1 MDAQVMGLK
10 LSEPCDMMTS
20 EKKRSDMK
28 KTLPALCVFLVFLSS
43 GWGLWAQKT
52 RIVDGATIITNG
64 KNPNP
69 QKGVPS
75 NVRWEEDFTIGTGD
89 NPEQSFALVSS
100 FVVDDD
106 GTIYAL
112 DTQDTRVKIYDR
124 SGSFIK
130 LFGQK
135 GQGPGEFDTPV
146 SLHLSPED
154 ELVVEDAIGRRLVFF
169 TKEGAF
175 IRNLSMAAQLGAV
188 NTLMDGM
195 GGFID
200 REMGFEGNLMFFEMK
215 KYDKDFKPLFSIDKI
230 DFPLPLPGSGNKIN
244 VMDFMAIYQFDN
256 DGNILYGRNLDYEIK
271 ILSPEGK
278 HIRSIRKEYEP
289 VKVTEE
295 DITNMLKMIPNV
307 GAGNI
312 KDMLEFPKDFP
323 PYQHFTVDESGRL
336 FVKTWEKG
344 KNENEFVFDVFDA
357 EGRYIDRFETKLDI
371 MLWKSEKMYAIEEDD
386 EGYRVIKRF
395 SVFWDK

>member
-1 MDAQVMGLK
+1 
-10 LSEPCDMMTS
+10 
-20 EKKRSDMK
+20 MK
-28 KTLPALCVFLVFLSS
+28 KNLKAVCVLVVFLIS

-52 RIVDGATIITNG
+52 KVVDGTSIITNG
-64 KNPNP
+64 KNPTP

-75 NVRWEEDFTIGTGD
+75 NVRWEEDFTIGAGE

-100 FVVDDD
+100 FVVDDE

-112 DTQDTRVKIYDR
+112 DTQDTKVKIYDG
-124 SGSFIK
+124 SGNFLK

-154 ELVVEDAIGRRLVFF
+154 ELVVEDAIGHRLVFF
-169 TKEGAF
+169 TKEGKF
-175 IRNLSMAAQLGAV
+175 IKNLSMAAQLGVV

-195 GGFID
+195 GGFLA

-215 KYDKDFKPLFSIDKI
+215 KYDREFSPLFSIDKI
-230 DFPLPLPGSGNKIN
+230 NFPLPLPGSGNKIN
-244 VMDFMAIYQFDN
+244 VMDIMAIYQFDN
-256 DGNILYGRNLDYEIK
+256 EGNILYGRNLDYEIK

-312 KDMLEFPKDFP
+312 KDMIEFPKNFP
-323 PYQHFTVDESGRL
+323 PYQYFTLDEQGRL

-344 KNENEFVFDVFDA
+344 KNENEFVFDVFDV

-371 MLWKSEKMYAIEEDD
+371 RLWKSEKMYAMEEDD
-386 EGYRVIKRF
+386 KGYRVIKRF
-395 SVFWDK
+395 SVFWD

>member
-1 MDAQVMGLK
+1 
-10 LSEPCDMMTS
+10 
-20 EKKRSDMK
+20 MK
-28 KTLPALCVFLVFLSS
+28 KNLKAVCFLVVFLIS
-43 GWGLWAQKT
+43 GWGLCAQKT

-89 NPEQSFALVSS
+89 NPEQSFALVSA
-100 FVVDDD
+100 FVVDEE
-106 GTIYAL
+106 GIIYAL
-112 DTQDTRVKIYDR
+112 DTQDTKVKIYDG
-124 SGSFIK
+124 SGNFLK

-169 TKEGAF
+169 TKEGKF
-175 IRNLSMAAQLGAV
+175 IKNLSMAAQLGAV

-195 GGFID
+195 GGFLA

-215 KYDKDFKPLFSIDKI
+215 KYDKEFSPLFSIDKI
-230 DFPLPLPGSGNKIN
+230 NFPLPLPGSGNKIN
-244 VMDFMAIYQFDN
+244 VMDIMAVYQFDN

-271 ILSPEGK
+271 VLSPEGK

-295 DITNMLKMIPNV
+295 DITTMLKMIPNV

-312 KDMLEFPKDFP
+312 KDMLEFPKNFP
-323 PYQHFTVDESGRL
+323 PYQYFTLDELGRL

-344 KNENEFVFDVFDA
+344 KNENEFIFDVFDA

-371 MLWKSEKMYAIEEDD
+371 MLWKSEKMYAMEEDE

>member
-1 MDAQVMGLK
+1 
-10 LSEPCDMMTS
+10 
-20 EKKRSDMK
+20 MK
-28 KTLPALCVFLVFLSS
+28 KNLNTVCVIVVFLIS

-52 RIVDGATIITNG
+52 KVVDGATIITNG

-89 NPEQSFALVSS
+89 NPEQSFALVSA
-100 FVVDDD
+100 FVVDEE
-106 GTIYAL
+106 GIIYAL
-112 DTQDTRVKIYDR
+112 DTQDTKVKIYDG
-124 SGSFIK
+124 SGNFLK

-169 TKEGAF
+169 TKEGKF
-175 IRNLSMAAQLGAV
+175 IKNLSMAAQLGVV

-195 GGFID
+195 GGFIA
-200 REMGFEGNLMFFEMK
+200 REMGFEGNQMFFEMK
-215 KYDKDFKPLFSIDKI
+215 KYDREFSPLFSIDKI
-230 DFPLPLPGSGNKIN
+230 NFPLPLPGSGNKIN
-244 VMDFMAIYQFDN
+244 VMDIMAIYQFDI

-271 ILSPEGK
+271 VLSPEGK

-295 DITNMLKMIPNV
+295 DITTMLKMIPNV

-312 KDMLEFPKDFP
+312 KDMIEFPKDFP
-323 PYQHFTVDESGRL
+323 PYQFFTLDEEGRL

-357 EGRYIDRFETKLDI
+357 EGRYIERFETKLDI
-371 MLWKSEKMYAIEEDD
+371 RLWKSEKMYAMEEDD

>member
-1 MDAQVMGLK
+1 
-10 LSEPCDMMTS
+10 
-20 EKKRSDMK
+20 MK
-28 KTLPALCVFLVFLSS
+28 KNLKAVCFLVVFLIS
-43 GWGLWAQKT
+43 GWGLCAQKT

-75 NVRWEEDFTIGTGD
+75 NVRWEEDFTIGTGE
-89 NPEQSFALVSS
+89 NPEQSFALVSA
-100 FVVDDD
+100 FVVDEE
-106 GTIYAL
+106 GIIYAL
-112 DTQDTRVKIYDR
+112 DTQDTKVKIYDG
-124 SGSFIK
+124 SGNFLK

-169 TKEGAF
+169 TKEGKF
-175 IRNLSMAAQLGAV
+175 IKNLSMAAQLGAV

-195 GGFID
+195 GGFLA

-215 KYDKDFKPLFSIDKI
+215 KYDREFSPLFSIDKI
-230 DFPLPLPGSGNKIN
+230 NFPLPLPGSGNKIN
-244 VMDFMAIYQFDN
+244 VMDIMAVYQFDN

-271 ILSPEGK
+271 VLSPEGK

-295 DITNMLKMIPNV
+295 DITTMLKMIPNV

-312 KDMLEFPKDFP
+312 KDMLEFPKNFP
-323 PYQHFTVDESGRL
+323 PYQYFTLDELGRL
-336 FVKTWEKG
+336 FVKTWKKG

-371 MLWKSEKMYAIEEDD
+371 MLWKSEKMYAMEEDD

>member
-1 MDAQVMGLK
+1 
-10 LSEPCDMMTS
+10 
-20 EKKRSDMK
+20 MK
-28 KTLPALCVFLVFLSS
+28 KNLNAVCVIVVFLIS
-43 GWGLWAQKT
+43 GWGLCAQKT

-89 NPEQSFALVSS
+89 NPEQSFALVSA
-100 FVVDDD
+100 FVVDEE
-106 GTIYAL
+106 GIIYAL
-112 DTQDTRVKIYDR
+112 DTQDTKVKIYDR
-124 SGSFIK
+124 SGNFLK

-169 TKEGAF
+169 TKEGKF
-175 IRNLSMAAQLGAV
+175 IKNLSMAAQLGVV

-195 GGFID
+195 GGFIA
-200 REMGFEGNLMFFEMK
+200 REMGFEGNQMFFEMK
-215 KYDKDFKPLFSIDKI
+215 KYDREFSPLFSIDKI
-230 DFPLPLPGSGNKIN
+230 NFPLPLPGSGNKIN
-244 VMDFMAIYQFDN
+244 VMDIMAIYQFDI

-271 ILSPEGK
+271 VLSPEGK

-295 DITNMLKMIPNV
+295 DITTMLKMIPNV

-312 KDMLEFPKDFP
+312 KDMIEFPKDFP
-323 PYQHFTVDESGRL
+323 PYQFFTLDEEGRL

-357 EGRYIDRFETKLDI
+357 EGRYIERFETKLDI
-371 MLWKSEKMYAIEEDD
+371 RLWKSEKMYAMEEDD

>member
-1 MDAQVMGLK
+1 
-10 LSEPCDMMTS
+10 
-20 EKKRSDMK
+20 MK
-28 KTLPALCVFLVFLSS
+28 KNLKAVCVIVVFLIS
-43 GWGLWAQKT
+43 GWGLCAQKT

-69 QKGVPS
+69 QKGFPS
-75 NVRWEEDFTIGTGD
+75 NVRWEENFTIGAGD
-89 NPEQSFALVSS
+89 NPEQSFALVSA
-100 FVVDDD
+100 FVVDEE
-106 GTIYAL
+106 GIIYAL
-112 DTQDTRVKIYDR
+112 DTQDTKVKIYDG
-124 SGSFIK
+124 SGNFLK

-169 TKEGAF
+169 TKEGKF
-175 IRNLSMAAQLGAV
+175 IKNLSMAAQLGVV

-195 GGFID
+195 GGFIA
-200 REMGFEGNLMFFEMK
+200 REMGFEGNQMFFEMK
-215 KYDKDFKPLFSIDKI
+215 KYDREFSPLFSIDKI
-230 DFPLPLPGSGNKIN
+230 NFPLPLPGSGNKIN
-244 VMDFMAIYQFDN
+244 VMDIMAIYQFDI

-271 ILSPEGK
+271 VLSPEGK

-295 DITNMLKMIPNV
+295 DITTMLKMIPNV

-312 KDMLEFPKDFP
+312 KDMIEFPKDFP
-323 PYQHFTVDESGRL
+323 PYQFFTLDEEGRL

-357 EGRYIDRFETKLDI
+357 EGRYIERFETKLDI
-371 MLWKSEKMYAIEEDD
+371 RLWKSEKMYAMEEDD

>member
-1 MDAQVMGLK
+1 
-10 LSEPCDMMTS
+10 
-20 EKKRSDMK
+20 MK
-28 KTLPALCVFLVFLSS
+28 KTLQVLCVFLVFLSS
-43 GWGLWAQKT
+43 GWGLCAQKT

-89 NPEQSFALVSS
+89 NPEQSFALVSA
-100 FVVDDD
+100 FVVDEE
-106 GTIYAL
+106 GIIYAL
-112 DTQDTRVKIYDR
+112 DTQDTKVKIYDG
-124 SGSFIK
+124 SGNFLK

-169 TKEGAF
+169 TKEGKF
-175 IRNLSMAAQLGAV
+175 IKNLSMAAQLGAV

-195 GGFID
+195 GGFLA

-215 KYDKDFKPLFSIDKI
+215 KYDKEFSPLFSIDKI
-230 DFPLPLPGSGNKIN
+230 NFPLPLPGSGNKIN
-244 VMDFMAIYQFDN
+244 VMDIMAVYQFDN

-271 ILSPEGK
+271 VLSPEGK

-295 DITNMLKMIPNV
+295 DITTMLKMIPNV

-312 KDMLEFPKDFP
+312 KDMIEFPKNFP
-323 PYQHFTVDESGRL
+323 PYQYFTLDEQGRL

-344 KNENEFVFDVFDA
+344 KNENEFVFDVFDT
-357 EGRYIDRFETKLDI
+357 EGRYIERFETKLDI
-371 MLWKSEKMYAIEEDD
+371 MLWKSEKMYAMEEDD

>member
-1 MDAQVMGLK
+1 
-10 LSEPCDMMTS
+10 
-20 EKKRSDMK
+20 MK
-28 KTLPALCVFLVFLSS
+28 KTFQVLCVFLVFLSS
-43 GWGLWAQKT
+43 GWGLCAQKT

-89 NPEQSFALVSS
+89 NPEQSFALVSA
-100 FVVDDD
+100 FVVDEE
-106 GTIYAL
+106 GIIYAL
-112 DTQDTRVKIYDR
+112 DTQDTKVKIYDQ
-124 SGSFIK
+124 SGNFLM

-169 TKEGAF
+169 TKEGKF
-175 IRNLSMAAQLGAV
+175 IKNLSMAAQLGAV

-195 GGFID
+195 GGFLA

-215 KYDKDFKPLFSIDKI
+215 KYDKEFSPLFSIDKI
-230 DFPLPLPGSGNKIN
+230 NFPLPLPGSGNKIN
-244 VMDFMAIYQFDN
+244 VMDIMAVYQFDN

-295 DITNMLKMIPNV
+295 DITTMLKMIPNV

-312 KDMLEFPKDFP
+312 KDMLEFPKNFP
-323 PYQHFTVDESGRL
+323 PYQYFTLDELGRL
-336 FVKTWEKG
+336 FVKTWKKG

-371 MLWKSEKMYAIEEDD
+371 MLWKSEKMYAMEEDD

>member
-1 MDAQVMGLK
+1 
-10 LSEPCDMMTS
+10 
-20 EKKRSDMK
+20 MK
-28 KTLPALCVFLVFLSS
+28 KKLKAVCVLVVFLIS

-52 RIVDGATIITNG
+52 KVVDGATIITNG

-89 NPEQSFALVSS
+89 NPEQSFALVSA
-100 FVVDDD
+100 FVVDEE

-112 DTQDTRVKIYDR
+112 DTQDTKVKIYDG
-124 SGSFIK
+124 SGNFLK

-169 TKEGAF
+169 TKEGKF
-175 IRNLSMAAQLGAV
+175 IKNLSMAAQLGAA
-188 NTLMDGM
+188 NTLMDVM
-195 GGFID
+195 GGFIA

-215 KYDKDFKPLFSIDKI
+215 KYDKEFSPLFSIDKI
-230 DFPLPLPGSGNKIN
+230 NFPLPLPGSGNKIN
-244 VMDFMAIYQFDN
+244 VMDIMAVYQFDN

-271 ILSPEGK
+271 VLSPEGN

-295 DITNMLKMIPNV
+295 DITTMLKMIPNV

-312 KDMLEFPKDFP
+312 KDMIEFPKNFP
-323 PYQHFTVDESGRL
+323 PYQYFTLDEQGRL

-344 KNENEFVFDVFDA
+344 KNENEFVFDVFDT
-357 EGRYIDRFETKLDI
+357 EGRYIERFETKLDI
-371 MLWKSEKMYAIEEDD
+371 MLWKSEKMYAMEEDD

>member
-1 MDAQVMGLK
+1 
-10 LSEPCDMMTS
+10 
-20 EKKRSDMK
+20 MK
-28 KTLPALCVFLVFLSS
+28 KNLKAVCFLVVFLIS
-43 GWGLWAQKT
+43 GWGLCAQKT

-89 NPEQSFALVSS
+89 NPEQSFALVSA
-100 FVVDDD
+100 FVVDEE
-106 GTIYAL
+106 GIIYAL
-112 DTQDTRVKIYDR
+112 DTQDTKVKIYDG
-124 SGSFIK
+124 SGNFLK

-169 TKEGAF
+169 TKEGKF
-175 IRNLSMAAQLGAV
+175 IKNLSMAAQLGAV

-195 GGFID
+195 GGFLA

-215 KYDKDFKPLFSIDKI
+215 KYDREFSPLFSIDKI
-230 DFPLPLPGSGNKIN
+230 NFPLPLPGSGNKIN
-244 VMDFMAIYQFDN
+244 VMDIMAVYQFDN

-271 ILSPEGK
+271 VLSPEGK

-295 DITNMLKMIPNV
+295 DITTMLKMIPNV

-312 KDMLEFPKDFP
+312 KDMIEFPKNFP
-323 PYQHFTVDESGRL
+323 PYQYFTLDEQGRL

-344 KNENEFVFDVFDA
+344 KNENEFVFDVFDT
-357 EGRYIDRFETKLDI
+357 EGRYIERFETKLDI
-371 MLWKSEKMYAIEEDD
+371 MLWKSEKMYAMEEDD

>member
-1 MDAQVMGLK
+1 
-10 LSEPCDMMTS
+10 
-20 EKKRSDMK
+20 MK
-28 KTLPALCVFLVFLSS
+28 KKLKAVCVLVVFLIS

-52 RIVDGATIITNG
+52 KVVDGATIITNG

-89 NPEQSFALVSS
+89 NPEQSFALVSA
-100 FVVDDD
+100 FVVDEE

-112 DTQDTRVKIYDR
+112 DTQDTKVKIYDG
-124 SGSFIK
+124 SGNFLK

-169 TKEGAF
+169 TKEGKF
-175 IRNLSMAAQLGAV
+175 IKNLSMAAQLGAA
-188 NTLMDGM
+188 NTLMDVM
-195 GGFID
+195 GGFIA

-215 KYDKDFKPLFSIDKI
+215 KYDKEFSPLFSIDKI
-230 DFPLPLPGSGNKIN
+230 NFPLPLPGSGNKIN
-244 VMDFMAIYQFDN
+244 VMDIMAVYQFDN

-271 ILSPEGK
+271 VLSPEGN

-295 DITNMLKMIPNV
+295 DITTMLKMIPNV

-323 PYQHFTVDESGRL
+323 PYQHFTVDEQGRL

-344 KNENEFVFDVFDA
+344 KNENEFVFDVFDT
-357 EGRYIDRFETKLDI
+357 EGRYIERFETKLDI
-371 MLWKSEKMYAIEEDD
+371 MLWKSEKMYAMEEDD